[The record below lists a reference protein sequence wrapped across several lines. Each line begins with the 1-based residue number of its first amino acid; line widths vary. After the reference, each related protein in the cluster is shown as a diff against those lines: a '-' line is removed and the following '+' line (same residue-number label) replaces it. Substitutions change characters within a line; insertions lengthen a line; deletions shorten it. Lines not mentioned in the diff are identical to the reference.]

1 MDINVLFDVP
11 EDKREVERER
21 LSKKYLSAKNPDN
34 IQGKLIP
41 ASDHPINYYFITDKE
56 TYDDQNK
63 KADAVY
69 DIETNKFVKRPEDFV
84 FDKNLYIKDFD
95 KKVQELDVIKGEL
108 KRDIIDYRELEELE
122 PNDVLDLQD
131 KVKDKLEEIE
141 DSIEQI
147 IKASDVDADRSL
159 HLIQICHQMK
169 YKSLVSR
176 IDYLK
181 MLSTR
186 C

>member
-1 MDINVLFDVP
+1 MP
-11 EDKREVERER
+11 
-21 LSKKYLSAKNPDN
+21 
-34 IQGKLIP
+34 
-41 ASDHPINYYFITDKE
+41 
-56 TYDDQNK
+56 
-63 KADAVY
+63 DAVY
-69 DIETNKFVKRPEDFV
+69 DIETNKFIKRPEDFV

-108 KRDIIDYRELEELE
+108 KEDIIDYRELEELE

-147 IKASDVDADRSL
+147 IKVGGGVDADRST

-169 YKSLVSR
+169 YKSLVLR

-181 MLSTR
+181 MLSTK

>member
-1 MDINVLFDVP
+1 MCLKIKEKL
-11 EDKREVERER
+11 KGKR

-41 ASDHPINYYFITDKE
+41 GSDHPINYYFITDKQ
-56 TYDDQNK
+56 TYDIDQNK

-69 DIETNKFVKRPEDFV
+69 DIETNKFIKRLEDFV

-147 IKASDVDADRSL
+147 IKVGDGVDADRESAFDSDMS
-159 HLIQICHQMK
+159 H
-169 YKSLVSR
+169 R
-176 IDYLK
+176 
-181 MLSTR
+181 
-186 C
+186 

>member
-1 MDINVLFDVP
+1 M
-11 EDKREVERER
+11 
-21 LSKKYLSAKNPDN
+21 
-34 IQGKLIP
+34 
-41 ASDHPINYYFITDKE
+41 
-56 TYDDQNK
+56 
-63 KADAVY
+63 
-69 DIETNKFVKRPEDFV
+69 

-147 IKASDVDADRSL
+147 IKVGDGVDADRS
-159 HLIQICHQMK
+159 
-169 YKSLVSR
+169 
-176 IDYLK
+176 
-181 MLSTR
+181 
-186 C
+186 